1 MFFLIFFFIKGN
13 KINRFIDFIIF
24 RESETISQGS
34 SIPVFQSHG
43 GITSTH
49 HSFQGAHLDG
59 VSPPYMT
66 NDQFG
71 NIRPS
76 WYDPY
81 SDRYV
86 NTIYTLE
93 ITSKNKDSCINNL

>member
-1 MFFLIFFFIKGN
+1 M
-13 KINRFIDFIIF
+13 
-24 RESETISQGS
+24 
-34 SIPVFQSHG
+34 FQSHG

-59 VSPPYMT
+59 VPPPYMT

-86 NTIYTLE
+86 NL
-93 ITSKNKDSCINNL
+93 L